1 MLIFKNQLE
10 RTKKRKKTRGQ
21 AKRAHP
27 CARHRSLDPHAIVIV
42 IIARSG
48 HIHSTRTGEGPCV
61 AREEPSSARARE
73 GDPVPLPLHQGSRA
87 SLGLATP
94 SHLQGVSSPPLW
106 RERALHWELRHPY
119 PPPGI
124 ARVSGVVGRERE
136 RKRV

>member
-1 MLIFKNQLE
+1 M
-10 RTKKRKKTRGQ
+10 
-21 AKRAHP
+21 
-27 CARHRSLDPHAIVIV
+27 
-42 IIARSG
+42 
-48 HIHSTRTGEGPCV
+48 

-136 RKRV
+136 RGREFSLLGIEREEERWSGSDARAR